1 MFVMATNQAA
11 ITKTVD
17 EVAIPTSSLTMVHW
31 GTLSLAAI
39 TGVIHLYL
47 YVTESWLPFLLAGAG
62 FFGAIGLFFLL
73 KDYRRYLYLVG
84 IPFTLA
90 QIGGYLMFPMGP
102 LWIGA
107 VDKIV
112 QVAFIVALA
121 YLYLTERKQARS
133 A

>member
-1 MFVMATNQAA
+1 MASTQA
-11 ITKTVD
+11 TVS
-17 EVAIPTSSLTMVHW
+17 EASLATPTSSLTMVHW

-47 YVTESWLPFLLAGAG
+47 YVTESWLPLLLAGAG

-84 IPFTLA
+84 IPFTMA

-102 LWIGA
+102 IELA
-107 VDKIV
+107 VIDKTV
-112 QVAFIVALA
+112 QVAFIVALG
-121 YLYLTERKQARS
+121 YLYVTERKQTGA

>member
-1 MFVMATNQAA
+1 MASTQA
-11 ITKTVD
+11 TVS
-17 EVAIPTSSLTMVHW
+17 EASLATPTSSLTMVHW

-47 YVTESWLPFLLAGAG
+47 YVTESWLPLLLAGAG

-84 IPFTLA
+84 IPFTVA

-102 LWIGA
+102 IELA
-107 VDKIV
+107 VIDKTV
-112 QVAFIVALA
+112 QVAFIVALG
-121 YLYLTERKQARS
+121 YLYVTERKQTGA